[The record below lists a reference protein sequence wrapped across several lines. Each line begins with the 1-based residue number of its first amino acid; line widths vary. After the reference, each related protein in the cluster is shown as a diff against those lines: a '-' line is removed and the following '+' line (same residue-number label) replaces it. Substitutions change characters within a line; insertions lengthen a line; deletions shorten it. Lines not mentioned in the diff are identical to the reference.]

1 MDAKV
6 AIVLRERLWYLSTL
20 MASNTSAR
28 ARFREALKAVHVVKA
43 DNGWE
48 VLRAGHRPVKF
59 SDRQK
64 ALKPARKFAGLQKVG
79 VLVHESGRVIEA
91 E

>member
-1 MDAKV
+1 M
-6 AIVLRERLWYLSTL
+6 AIVLRERLWYLLTL

-28 ARFREALKAVHVVKA
+28 ARFREALKAVYVVKA

-59 SDRQK
+59 VGGTRVAMMVVWYCFR
-64 ALKPARKFAGLQKVG
+64 ALINDGL
-79 VLVHESGRVIEA
+79 RA
-91 E
+91 